1 MLPSIACCV
10 VNRQLDSPPSEPS
23 FYKII
28 KPLLCDESPKV
39 PESLVR
45 CYRGVNML
53 TFFNRYILQLINR
66 FVPFPMTLGA
76 RKWNC
81 PKDRDFK
88 TALSKLEE
96 AIELEARD
104 PASNTT
110 TTSQIIANTLH
121 SQQDTSN
128 PTIQGSKRL

>member
-1 MLPSIACCV
+1 MEL
-10 VNRQLDSPPSEPS
+10 SEG
-23 FYKII
+23 FVE
-28 KPLLCDESPKV
+28 LATA
-39 PESLVR
+39 
-45 CYRGVNML
+45 YRIRDL
-53 TFFNRYILQLINR
+53 FTEYEQR
-66 FVPFPMTLGA
+66 TT
-76 RKWNC
+76 
-81 PKDRDFK
+81 DRDFK